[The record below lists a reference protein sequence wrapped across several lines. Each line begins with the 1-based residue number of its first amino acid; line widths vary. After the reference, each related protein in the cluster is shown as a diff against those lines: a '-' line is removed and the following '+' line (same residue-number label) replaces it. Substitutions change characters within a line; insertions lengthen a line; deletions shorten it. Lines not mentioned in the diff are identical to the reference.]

1 MFRKMLEE
9 KLMEEKR
16 EEEEKKRRE
25 EAGRRRKKSESS
37 SDESLSL
44 GDLGLLPVLAILK
57 HLMDDSDDD
66 DDDEPAKKVHNVTSM
81 LPNGKGSSIIASTT
95 IHAQSPCSHPLRN
108 HHKLGGFLAIYERTY
123 TRYGTSDQLNIRI
136 LV

>member
-1 MFRKMLEE
+1 MHALKCPLCVAGYMMFRKMLEE

-16 EEEEKKRRE
+16 KEEEKKRRE

-44 GDLGLLPVLAILK
+44 SDLGLLPVLAILK

-66 DDDEPAKKVHNVTSM
+66 DDDEPAKKVHNVTSK
-81 LPNGKGSSIIASTT
+81 LPNVKGSRKLPAPLFTRSH
-95 IHAQSPCSHPLRN
+95 HAPTH
-108 HHKLGGFLAIYERTY
+108 
-123 TRYGTSDQLNIRI
+123 
-136 LV
+136 